1 MSEILNTFLLN
12 DPETAV
18 PMDRDDFYKEQIPI
32 AQKTGKPTRAAEI
45 ISVLIF
51 NSSEELLVQK
61 RNYNKT
67 HNPGLLNKSIG
78 GHVRYG
84 DTANY
89 SVMVETV
96 QELQT
101 PSIVLKNL
109 NDFNKTMKLLDDYLT
124 TISIIK
130 HSLTEFQIWE
140 RIVNGKK
147 VKMVNKVNAYFG
159 IYDGRIKA
167 VDKEAK
173 GVLFYTID
181 ELDREIKAQP
191 DTFTYDLRFL
201 IDALRPDIEDF
212 LKLLRKKK

>member
-1 MSEILNTFLLN
+1 MSEILNTFLLS

-32 AQKTGKPTRAAEI
+32 AKKTGRPTRAAEI

-61 RNYNKT
+61 RNYNKS
-67 HNPGLLNKSIG
+67 HNPGLLDKSIG

-130 HSLTEFQIWE
+130 HSLTEFQIWN
-140 RIVNGKK
+140 RIVNGEE

-173 GVLFYTID
+173 GVLFYTLD
-181 ELDREIKAQP
+181 ELEQEMKAQP
-191 DTFTYDLRFL
+191 ETFTHDLRFL